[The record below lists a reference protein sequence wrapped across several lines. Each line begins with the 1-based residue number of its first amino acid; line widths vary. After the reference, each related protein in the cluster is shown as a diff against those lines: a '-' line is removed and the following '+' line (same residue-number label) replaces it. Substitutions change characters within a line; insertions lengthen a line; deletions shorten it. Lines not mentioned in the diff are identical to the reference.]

1 MGLAAFL
8 RNSIGAAPQGEV
20 DAARIAA
27 ASAAEARGAAEEMKI
42 LVAEIRGGHLRSVED
57 IRAELERLSARVEAM
72 PEMRVQ
78 LETFVQSL
86 GRTMTGAADR
96 LDTVD
101 DRIERLEQQ
110 ARAQTEIIALTRSEL
125 DRQGRE
131 VASHAAAVEAQL
143 KSLDEAMAKVI
154 AAADRTQGPLRTSD
168 GRRVPGDGTNRILI
182 AILVIILIVAII
194 R

>member
-20 DAARIAA
+20 DAARIAG
-27 ASAAEARGAAEEMKI
+27 ASAADARGAADEMKA
-42 LVAEIRGGHLRSVED
+42 LVAEIRQGHLRSVED
-57 IRAELERLSARVEAM
+57 IRTELERLSARVEAM
-72 PEMRVQ
+72 PEMRAQ

-125 DRQGRE
+125 DRQGRQ
-131 VASHAAAVEAQL
+131 VAGVESQL
-143 KSLDEAMAKVI
+143 KSIDEAMARMV
-154 AAADRTQGPLRTSD
+154 AAADRLHGPE
-168 GRRVPGDGTNRILI
+168 GAGANRRPTTGPSDGTNRILI
-182 AILVIILIVAII
+182 ALLVIILIVAII